1 MLTKNTCNFHCRIV
15 YGYECNSNVCHRVQ
29 LNESNWNTAISFPVC
44 RLLCSDTIGTIW
56 PKPSGPVKIEPQIV
70 QIDQRKITF
79 QQIPANAIP
88 LKYWDVNV
96 HRFRETLRNKIPSYE
111 KIDKDGHGLEVM
123 VIIHDPQSSSNDRL
137 QLNSDEKYHLIVN
150 TTDDL
155 NVRATIE
162 ANSFFGARHG
172 LETLVQL
179 IVYDDIRRELQ
190 IASKVTIED
199 RPAFHWRGILLD
211 TSRNFYSLKAIKR
224 TLSK

>member
-1 MLTKNTCNFHCRIV
+1 M
-15 YGYECNSNVCHRVQ
+15 YGYECKSNVCQRVE

-70 QIDQRKITF
+70 QVDQRKITF
-79 QQIPANAIP
+79 QQTPANAIP

-96 HRFRETLRNKIPSYE
+96 NRFRETLRNKIPSYE
-111 KIDKDGHGLEVM
+111 KIEKDGHGLEVM
-123 VIIHDPQSSSNDRL
+123 VIIGDPQSSNNDDGMKTRL
-137 QLNSDEKYHLIVN
+137 HRLTLDSDEQYHLIVN

-172 LETLVQL
+172 LETLAQL

-199 RPAFHWRGILLD
+199 KPAFHWRGILLD

-224 TLSK
+224 TLGKYK